1 MKKLILLIMISGMAA
16 VIAGCA
22 GKKVKQTP
30 VPDGYQG
37 IYVVKVWKGDNS
49 VLPKDLT
56 GLVLKRKGVSYD
68 IILSNIDEKS
78 KTAEEIEDL
87 DFTYADGEFIIK
99 FGGIMK
105 VKPVKDGLQG
115 TLDFYGDGKAA
126 ELFLKK
132 IK

>member
-1 MKKLILLIMISGMAA
+1 MKRVFLIILLSGIF
-16 VIAGCA
+16 VYFSGCA
-22 GKKVKQTP
+22 GKSVKTP

-37 IYVVKVWKGDNS
+37 IYVVKVWEGDNS

-56 GLVLKRKGVSYD
+56 GLVLKRKGISYD
-68 IILSNIDEKS
+68 ITLSNIDEKS

-87 DFTYADGEFIIK
+87 DFTYADGEFLIK
-99 FGGIMK
+99 FGGLMK

-115 TLDFYGDGKAA
+115 TLDFYGDGKA
-126 ELFLKK
+126 EKLFLKK

>member
-1 MKKLILLIMISGMAA
+1 MKKLILLIMISGLAV

-68 IILSNIDEKS
+68 IVLSNINEKS

-87 DFTYADGEFIIK
+87 DFTYVNGEFIIK

-105 VKPVKDGLQG
+105 VKPVRDGLQG